1 MFLRKILC
9 DEFGKISSYDDAIKI
24 VCETAGIPFD
34 LARCTRRRIPGIDDG
49 SFRHKL
55 ECLLAL
61 SAEDPDRMFVLQ
73 CVDKHGSS
81 SHYVSLKASVIYDN
95 CASTGG
101 KFDAREYADEFLS
114 GVRKAAEILL
124 QPTKKQK
131 KKKAPVESKDDA
143 NKKARIQ

>member
-1 MFLRKILC
+1 M
-9 DEFGKISSYDDAIKI
+9 AI
-24 VCETAGIPFD
+24 VNRTTTP
-34 LARCTRRRIPGIDDG
+34 LNMARCNDGRIKGINDG
-49 SFRHKL
+49 NSRHKL
-55 ECLLAL
+55 ECLLAV

-114 GVRKAAEILL
+114 GVKKAAEILL

-131 KKKAPVESKDDA
+131 KKKTPVESEDDA
-143 NKKARIQ
+143 NKKARIR